1 MTWQSLYTRHIT
13 ISDSTVNFVW
23 VSGSLW
29 KKNPNS
35 ASFFKLGHVIHTG
48 FISPQSFQLQMNH
61 LKTLNDFQKLLGDVN
76 WVCFYIEIPMITFK
90 SLFEILQIKLTYE
103 AQTTLILIKGK
114 FNTQRLLNIANNNPW
129 SVRYYILSTLSW
141 PAFREKKKTPRMAA
155 LTCDSA
161 TQKNC
166 DCLFFWLPPY

>member
-1 MTWQSLYTRHIT
+1 
-13 ISDSTVNFVW
+13 
-23 VSGSLW
+23 
-29 KKNPNS
+29 
-35 ASFFKLGHVIHTG
+35 
-48 FISPQSFQLQMNH
+48 MNH

-141 PAFREKKKTPRMAA
+141 PAFRKKKKTTRMAA

-166 DCLFFWLPPY
+166 DCLFFWLPPH